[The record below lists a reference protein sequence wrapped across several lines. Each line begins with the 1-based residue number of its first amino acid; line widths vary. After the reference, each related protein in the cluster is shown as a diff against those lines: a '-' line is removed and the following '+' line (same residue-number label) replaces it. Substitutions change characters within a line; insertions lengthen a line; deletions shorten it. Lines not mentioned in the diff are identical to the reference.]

1 LRYSAIVLAQAAPIS
16 PPVQLPTEATTL
28 LFVSVG
34 LSCIAGIFGWLTNRT
49 VSNSDKRIDTN
60 QAGLET
66 LRDQAVPQLKDL
78 IHEQERQLLELRAE
92 LQQNYAKRD
101 DLTRSFS
108 VLDELVRRNAEK
120 QQEMAIAIHTLLER
134 VEEIRR
140 RQS

>member
-1 LRYSAIVLAQAAPIS
+1 MKYSAIVLAQATAPTS

-60 QAGLET
+60 QTGLEI

-108 VLDELVRRNAEK
+108 VLDDLVRRNSEK
-120 QQEMAIAIHTLLER
+120 QQEMALLLHTLLER
-134 VEEIRR
+134 VNEIRR
-140 RQS
+140 QG